1 MLRPKVYS
9 VLPTHYR
16 LRHPPGRKTAMSV
29 SEIETAFAERLD
41 KFGDLGATV
50 KFDFGDDRL
59 WIDGTQKPAVMSHED
74 KDAECTLSITP
85 ENLVA
90 IQQGKLDA
98 TMAFMTGKLKVKG
111 NTGIAMKLS
120 SVMK

>member
-1 MLRPKVYS
+1 
-9 VLPTHYR
+9 
-16 LRHPPGRKTAMSV
+16 MSV
-29 SEIETAFAERLD
+29 SEIESAFASRLD
-41 KFGDLGATV
+41 AFGDLGATV

-74 KDAECTLSITP
+74 KDAECTLTITP
-85 ENLVA
+85 ENLIA
-90 IQQGKLDA
+90 IQQGKLDP

-111 NTGIAMKLS
+111 STAIAMKLS

>member
-1 MLRPKVYS
+1 
-9 VLPTHYR
+9 
-16 LRHPPGRKTAMSV
+16 MSV
-29 SEIETAFAERLD
+29 SDIENAFSQRLD
-41 KFGDLGATV
+41 AFGDLGATV

-59 WIDGTQKPAVMSHED
+59 FIDGTQKPAVMSHED

-85 ENLVA
+85 DNLIA

-111 NTGIAMKLS
+111 STAIAMKLS

>member
-1 MLRPKVYS
+1 
-9 VLPTHYR
+9 
-16 LRHPPGRKTAMSV
+16 MSV
-29 SEIETAFAERLD
+29 SEIEAAFASRLD
-41 KFGDLGATV
+41 QFGDLGATV

-59 WIDGTQKPAVMSHED
+59 WIDGTQKPATMSHED
-74 KDAECTLSITP
+74 KDAECTLTITP
-85 ENLVA
+85 ENLIA
-90 IQQGKLDA
+90 IQQGKLDP

>member
-1 MLRPKVYS
+1 
-9 VLPTHYR
+9 
-16 LRHPPGRKTAMSV
+16 MSV
-29 SEIETAFAERLD
+29 SEIESAFASRLD
-41 KFGDLGATV
+41 QFGDLGATV

-74 KDAECTLSITP
+74 KDAECTLTITP
-85 ENLVA
+85 DNLMA
-90 IQQGKLDA
+90 IQQGKLDP

-111 NTGIAMKLS
+111 STAIAMKLS

>member
-1 MLRPKVYS
+1 
-9 VLPTHYR
+9 
-16 LRHPPGRKTAMSV
+16 MSV
-29 SEIETAFAERLD
+29 SEIEAAFASRLD
-41 KFGDLGATV
+41 HFGDLGATV

-74 KDAECTLSITP
+74 KDADCTLTVTP
-85 ENLVA
+85 ENLMA
-90 IQQGKLDA
+90 IQQGKMDP

-111 NTGIAMKLS
+111 NTAIAMKLS

>member
-1 MLRPKVYS
+1 
-9 VLPTHYR
+9 
-16 LRHPPGRKTAMSV
+16 MSV
-29 SEIETAFAERLD
+29 SEIETAFASRLD
-41 KFGDLGATV
+41 SFSELGATV

-59 WIDGTQKPAVMSHED
+59 FVDGTQKPATISHED
-74 KDAECTLSITP
+74 KDADCTLTISP

-111 NTGIAMKLS
+111 NTAIAMKLS

>member
-1 MLRPKVYS
+1 
-9 VLPTHYR
+9 
-16 LRHPPGRKTAMSV
+16 MSV
-29 SEIETAFAERLD
+29 SDIEAAFATRLD
-41 KFGDLGATV
+41 AFGDLGATI

-59 WIDGTQKPAVMSHED
+59 FVDGTQKPATISHED
-74 KDAECTLSITP
+74 KDAECTLTITP
-85 ENLVA
+85 DNLIA

-111 NTGIAMKLS
+111 STAIAMKLS